1 MFAGLQYQILKRAFP
16 RGPNFGEGTAYIGKS
31 KAQVVLGE
39 EFLKSVAGKTVIDF
53 GCGEGAEAIEI
64 ASFGAKR
71 VLGLDYRED
80 VLEAGRRKAQIA
92 AVDGVCQFVQSTD
105 EVADIIVSID
115 AFEHF
120 DDPAAIL
127 RTMDTLLKPDGT
139 VVAVFGPTW
148 YHPLGGHS
156 FSVFPW
162 SHLLFSEQA
171 LLRWR
176 SDFRP
181 EGATR
186 FGEVG
191 GGLNQ
196 ITIRKFEQV
205 VEASP
210 FEFASF
216 ETVPI
221 RKVRRLHSSWTRE
234 FFSAIVRCRLVK
246 RNGLVR
252 KS

>member
-1 MFAGLQYQILKRAFP
+1 MSAQLQYRILKRLFP
-16 RGPNFGEGTAYIGKS
+16 QGPDFGEGTAYTGKS
-31 KAQVVLGE
+31 KAQAVLGE
-39 EFLKSVAGKTVIDF
+39 EFLRSVAGRTVIDF
-53 GCGEGAEAIEI
+53 GCGEGAEAIEM
-64 ASFGAKR
+64 ARHGARR
-71 VLGLDYRED
+71 VLGLDSRED
-80 VLEAGRRKAQIA
+80 ILETARRNAGLASLGHVCHFTQA
-92 AVDGVCQFVQSTD
+92 AD
-105 EVADIIVSID
+105 EAADLIVSID

-127 RTMDTLLKPDGT
+127 LTMDTMLKPDGA

-162 SHLLFSEQA
+162 SHLFFSEES

-186 FGEVG
+186 FREIG

-196 ITIRKFEQV
+196 MSIRRFEKLV
-205 VEASP
+205 AESP

-216 ETVPI
+216 EAVPI
-221 RKVRRLHSSWTRE
+221 RKLRRLHTRWTRE
-234 FFSAIVRCRLVK
+234 FFSAVVRCRLVK
-246 RNGLVR
+246 RKAALPVP
-252 KS
+252 